1 MRSIVGVTGLD
12 GGEVRWRGQPI
23 GQ

>member
-1 MRSIVGVTGLD
+1 MRSIVGVNGLD